1 MIIPEIAINNRIS
14 VVILAI
20 IIICTGIYSYNVLP
34 REDSPDITIPYVFV
48 STTYK
53 GVASSDIE
61 TSITI
66 PIEKK
71 LKGLENVKKISSVS
85 AEGES
90 TINIEFTPE
99 TDIDDVLQKVKDK
112 VDEAKRDLPNDL
124 EDDPAV
130 FEVNL
135 SEMPIVVYSLNGNSG
150 RTTLKKIADELEEDI
165 ESIPGIL
172 EVDVTGGNEREIII
186 EVDPDKLAFYH
197 IPITV
202 FGGVVPNENAN
213 TSAGSISLGDG
224 RYQLRIP
231 GEFSTPEEIYGIV
244 VDTIEGDP
252 VYLKDVAQI
261 IDGFKDEESRSRL
274 NGNQAVNISVKKR
287 SGENVIRICDEI
299 DALIEKRQN
308 AWPKGTKITKL
319 MDKAKGIRLMV
330 GDLENNILSGLL
342 LVVIVLLFAL
352 GLRNAL
358 LVGIAIPFSMF
369 ISFSVLQIMGVT
381 LNMVVL
387 FALILALGMLVDNA
401 IVIVENIYRYLE
413 QGVPKIE
420 AAKKASSEVAFPVI
434 GSTLTTLAA
443 FAPMLYWPGIMGEFM
458 SYLPLTL
465 IVTLTSS
472 LFVALVINPALS
484 AIFVKLKNVNGTV
497 VDKMSAQ
504 EIEERGEE
512 PIKIE
517 GLVLT
522 KYASFLKYA
531 LSNRVK
537 IVIMSFSL
545 LIVLMQIWMLTI
557 GIEKPVEFFPSIDP
571 TNIYVNIDPPQGA
584 DLDYID
590 NITKQAEIA
599 VANVLNKNSDQTLSP
614 DEKYDKSYVLTTHVK
629 SDGERFSAPGDI
641 NNLEYI
647 YATSV
652 KKFGSNMFSRTSANH
667 LGIQFVD
674 YEKRKTP
681 TAEDLVEIRHRI
693 KDIPGAVITVIEE
706 EEGPPTGDP
715 INIEISGPDFKT
727 LGMISKEVQK
737 MISAI
742 PLIEDVRDDYTD
754 SIPSIKIV
762 IDRQKAALFNLS
774 TGTIGFA
781 LKTAY
786 NGYTVS
792 TYREDGD
799 DYDIT
804 VKLSEENRKIT
815 DILRTLMIPASTGEL
830 IPLTTVASISYSGS
844 MGDISRI
851 NHERVVT
858 VKASVDETKMP
869 GAVLRAQ
876 AEKYLKEFSL
886 PAGYRVKF
894 TGEGEEQEKAQA
906 FLLKAFVIAVFLIF
920 LILVTLFNSVTQPL
934 IIMTSVILS
943 LGGVFLGLAVMG
955 YPFGII
961 MSGVGVISLAGVVVN
976 NAIVLIDYINKLKER
991 GMALNEAIIS
1001 AGATRLRPVLLTA
1014 ITTILGLIPMVTGV
1028 SINFR
1033 ELSISLVSE
1042 TSQYWKSMSIVVI
1055 FGLLI
1060 ATFLT
1065 LVVVP
1070 TLYSLNASFYDF
1082 FRNLKIH
1089 IEGLKIKIFK
1099 ILKVQT

>member
-1 MIIPEIAINNRIS
+1 MIIPDSAIDNRIS
-14 VVILAI
+14 IVILAI
-20 IIICTGIYSYNVLP
+20 IILCVGTYSYNTLP

-71 LKGLENVKKISSVS
+71 LKGLEKVKQISSVS

-90 TINIEFTPE
+90 TINIEFLPG

-112 VDEAKRDLPNDL
+112 VDEAKRDLPTDL
-124 EDDPAV
+124 EDDPSV

-135 SEMPIVVYSLNGNSG
+135 SEMPIVVYSLSGNSG
-150 RTTLKKIADELEEDI
+150 ISSLKDIADDLEEDI
-165 ESIPGIL
+165 ESIPGVL
-172 EVDVTGGNEREIII
+172 EVDVTGANEREIII
-186 EVDPDKLAFYH
+186 EVDPDKLAFYR

-202 FGGVVPNENAN
+202 FSSVVPNENSN
-213 TSAGSISLGDG
+213 TSGGSISLGDG

-231 GEFSTPEEIYGIV
+231 GEFSSPDEIFNIV
-244 VDTIEGDP
+244 VATIEGESI
-252 VYLKDVAQI
+252 YLKDVAKI

-274 NGNQAVNISVKKR
+274 NGIRAVNVSVKKR
-287 SGENVIRICDEI
+287 SGENIIRICEEVDR
-299 DALIEKRQN
+299 LIEKRQTS
-308 AWPKGTKITKL
+308 WPKGTMITKL
-319 MDKAKGIRLMV
+319 MDKAKGTRLMV
-330 GDLENNILSGLL
+330 SDLENNILSGLL
-342 LVVIVLLFAL
+342 LVVVVLLFAL
-352 GLRNAL
+352 GFRNAL
-358 LVGIAIPFSMF
+358 LVGLAIPFSMLL
-369 ISFSVLQIMGVT
+369 SFSVLQLLGIT

-387 FALILALGMLVDNA
+387 FSLSLALGMLVDNA

-420 AAKKASSEVAFPVI
+420 AAKKASSEVAYPVI

-443 FAPMLYWPGIMGEFM
+443 FFPMLYWPGIMGEFM

-484 AIFVKLKNVNGTV
+484 AIFIKLKDPTSIPARSV
-497 VDKMSAQ
+497 SAEDIESQ
-504 EIEERGEE
+504 GEKPIEIEG
-512 PIKIE
+512 PILI
-517 GLVLT
+517 
-522 KYASFLKYA
+522 KYASLLKYA
-531 LSNRVK
+531 LSNRFK
-537 IVIMSFSL
+537 IVFFSCL
-545 LIVLMQIWMLTI
+545 LLVVLMQFWMLMI

-590 NITKQAEIA
+590 NITKQVEIA
-599 VANVLNKNSDQTLSP
+599 VTNVLDKDTDNISF
-614 DEKYDKSYVLTTHVK
+614 DEKYRQSYKMQTHEK
-629 SDGERFSAPGDI
+629 LNGETFQAPSDI
-641 NNLEYI
+641 NNIEYI

-652 KKFGSNMFSRTSANH
+652 KKFGSKLMSRTSANH

-674 YEKRKTP
+674 YEKRKSP
-681 TAEDLVEIRHRI
+681 TAVDLIEIRNRI
-693 KDIPGAVITVIEE
+693 KDIPGAVITVMEE

-715 INIEISGPDFKT
+715 INIEVSGPDFMVIGK
-727 LGMISKEVQK
+727 ISKEIQTK
-737 MISAI
+737 ISSI
-742 PLIEDVRDDYTD
+742 PFIEDIRDDFTD
-754 SIPSIKIV
+754 SIPSIKIT
-762 IDRQKAALFNLS
+762 IDRQKAALFDLS

-792 TYREDGD
+792 TYRDGGE

-804 VKLSEENRKIT
+804 VKLSEDNRKVT
-815 DILRTLMIPASTGEL
+815 DILHSLMLPNKNGEL
-830 IPLTTVASISYSGS
+830 IPLTTLASISYSGS
-844 MGDISRI
+844 MGDINRI

-858 VKASVDETKMP
+858 IKASVDETKMP

-876 AEKYLKEFSL
+876 AEEFLKGYSL
-886 PAGYRVKF
+886 PSGYRIKF
-894 TGEGEEQEKAQA
+894 TGEGEEQEKAQQ
-906 FLLKAFVIAVFLIF
+906 FLSKAFIIAIFLIF

-943 LGGVFLGLAVMG
+943 LGGVFLGLAVMQ

-976 NAIVLIDYINKLKER
+976 NAIVLIDYINKLKAR
-991 GMALNEAIIS
+991 GMEVNDAIIS
-1001 AGATRLRPVLLTA
+1001 AGATRLRPVILTA
-1014 ITTILGLIPMVTGV
+1014 ITTILGLVPMVTGV

-1033 ELSISLVSE
+1033 EMSLSLVSE

-1070 TLYSLNASFYDF
+1070 TLYSILTSFSDF
-1082 FRNLKIH
+1082 FENRKVTEPH
-1089 IEGLKIKIFK
+1089 PPVVPSFIE
-1099 ILKVQT
+1099 